1 VPDGHFEVRIGALLT
16 PSRERNMD
24 LPRRDFTKTAVLGP
38 ITVGTGGLPLVS
50 NFFEPLV
57 GLTAAAQPVLI
68 LTQQLT
74 PAGMALPPAGRGP
87 QAHHSQLGKSSLP
100 YLRHGPGP
108 RRPEGS

>member
-38 ITVGTGGLPLVS
+38 ITVGAGGLPPAS
-50 NFFEPLV
+50 NFFEPLA

-74 PAGMALPPAGRGP
+74 PT
-87 QAHHSQLGKSSLP
+87 AHDP
-100 YLRHGPGP
+100 CA
-108 RRPEGS
+108 RRPRTAGTSFAAGQILICHT